1 MFKRIRGGRT
11 LVKSTYDLSTNGP
24 DSAPLQ
30 FWQIGDGVAIGGAC
44 GTRASDGTW
53 RINLGD
59 HEDPWFLKGH
69 RYTTPEECVA
79 AMMVLEAAGLPVS
92 RDDLETARGG
102 PGK

>member
-1 MFKRIRGGRT
+1 MFKRIRSGRT
-11 LVKSTYDLSTNGP
+11 IVKSTYDLETNGY

-30 FWQIGDGVAIGGAC
+30 FWQIGAEVAIGGAC
-44 GTRASDGTW
+44 GQLFSDGTW

-59 HEDPWFLKGH
+59 HADPWFLKGH

-92 RDDLETARGG
+92 RDDLETASGG
-102 PGK
+102 PVK